1 MIIPVSDSSY
11 LSLTTK
17 FYQGLIGCLWFYSN
31 NIVNYNA
38 FLQKKKITKHNRLE
52 YRLSNYFSSYTL
64 QLKLGFRMIPMP
76 VSETTHV
83 T

>member
-1 MIIPVSDSSY
+1 MVIPVSDSSH
-11 LSLTTK
+11 LSLTIK
-17 FYQGLIGCLWFYSN
+17 FYQGPIECLWFYSN
-31 NIVNYNA
+31 KIVNYNA
-38 FLQKKKITKHNRLE
+38 FLQKKITKHSRLE

-64 QLKLGFRMIPMP
+64 QLKLSFRMIPMP